1 MDDCTRGWINTYDT
15 IEHILSH
22 LIPARD
28 PKQCCTQHD
37 EEMPGSN
44 AGSQGA
50 QGVEDRVHDVLDR
63 ISVGA
68 VQNPSGYP
76 WKVLW
81 RS

>member
-1 MDDCTRGWINTYDT
+1 MDDCTGWINTYDT

-37 EEMPGSN
+37 EEMPGY

-50 QGVEDRVHDVLDR
+50 QGVEDPVHDVDR

-68 VQNPSGYP
+68 VQNPSDP